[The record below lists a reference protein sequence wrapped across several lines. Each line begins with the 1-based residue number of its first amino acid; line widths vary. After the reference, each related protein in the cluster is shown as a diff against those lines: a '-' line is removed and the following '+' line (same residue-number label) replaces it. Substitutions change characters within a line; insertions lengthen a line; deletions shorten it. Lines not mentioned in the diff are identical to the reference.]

1 MKLLE
6 DLGQS
11 SNIIKLHQYR
21 SKNDKLLVDKRWIME
36 QIGRYCK
43 NSSEREYCDLR
54 VPEVEMVRRFL
65 SLGIFLNMRWRELAV
80 VYKRKDTVKSDSQNQ
95 RLNN

>member
-21 SKNDKLLVDKRWIME
+21 STNDKLLVDKTWIME

-43 NSSEREYCDLR
+43 SSSEREYCDFR
-54 VPEVEMVRRFL
+54 VLEAEMVRFL
-65 SLGIFLNMRWRELAV
+65 NLGIFLNMRWRELAAV
-80 VYKRKDTVKSDSQNQ
+80 DKRKNTVQSDSQNQ